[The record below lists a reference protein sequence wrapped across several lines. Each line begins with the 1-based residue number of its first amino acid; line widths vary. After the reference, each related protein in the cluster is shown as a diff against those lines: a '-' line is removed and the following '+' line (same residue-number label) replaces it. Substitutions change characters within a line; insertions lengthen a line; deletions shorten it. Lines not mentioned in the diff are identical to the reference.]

1 MESDKGWEWSLGHSN
16 RHWGVGCSVT
26 KSCPTLYDP
35 MNCSLLGFPV
45 LHYLLEDAQTHI
57 CWVGD
62 YLTISSSVTPF
73 SFCPQ
78 SFPAS
83 GFFPMSQLF
92 ASGGQ
97 SIGAS
102 TLASVLPV
110 NIQGRF
116 SLRLTGLI
124 SFRTGWF
131 DLLAVQ
137 GTFKSLFST
146 TVQKHQ
152 LFGFSL
158 TYGPTLTY
166 AHDYWKNLSFDYI
179 NLCWQSDVW
188 LCFLRCCLGLS

>member
-35 MNCSLLGFPV
+35 MNCSLPGFPV
-45 LHYLLEDAQTHI
+45 LHYLLEYAQTHI

-102 TLASVLPV
+102 TSALVLPM
-110 NIQGRF
+110 NIQRGKVM
-116 SLRLTGLI
+116 SLLLNTLSRLVTDFLPRSKCLLI
-124 SFRTGWF
+124 S
-131 DLLAVQ
+131 
-137 GTFKSLFST
+137 
-146 TVQKHQ
+146 
-152 LFGFSL
+152 
-158 TYGPTLTY
+158 
-166 AHDYWKNLSFDYI
+166 
-179 NLCWQSDVW
+179 W
-188 LCFLRCCLGLS
+188 LQPPLPFIVLEESRII